1 MKARLHNI
9 LLYYF
14 NEIIINTVDTLQSG
28 LINSTY
34 KAETSQGTFIIQK
47 INQEVFPNIGELL
60 NNKIKVVNYL
70 NAHHFST
77 IQFLKTKADTFYVD
91 TEDGIWQIS
100 GYISSCVQHKIDSPK
115 MASQLGGYLA
125 RFHSALTDFPVSE
138 LEITIPD
145 FHNTEKR
152 YSDLL
157 ASSASALEE
166 RRLNAHREM
175 EYITENFESIHTIAE
190 AIHKDII
197 PQRVV
202 HNDTKV
208 GNFLFSTA
216 GELLTIIDFD
226 TVMPGSV
233 LHDIGDALR
242 TGASTAPED
251 EQDLTKVGFNAAI
264 YDAFIMAYV
273 KEGQSF
279 LTPEELNA
287 IHFSLPLILLEQA
300 CRFLE
305 DYLRNDIYYDVRYDT
320 HNLVRTRTQLHLFK
334 HVKHYLN
341 KQFNIL

>member
-1 MKARLHNI
+1 MNARLHT
-9 LLYYF
+9 LLLHYF
-14 NEIIINTVDTLQSG
+14 NEIVILTVETLQSG

-34 KAETSQGTFIIQK
+34 KSETSQGTFIIQK

-60 NNKIKVVNYL
+60 HNKTKVVAYL
-70 NAHHFST
+70 QNHNFPT
-77 IQFLKTKADTFYVD
+77 IEFLKTFKDSYYVD
-91 TEDGIWQIS
+91 TEEGIWQVS
-100 GYISSCVQHKIDSPK
+100 RYISSCVQHKIDSPE
-115 MASQLGGYLA
+115 MAAQLGGYLA

-152 YSDLL
+152 FNDLC
-157 ASSASALEE
+157 ASSTFASKE
-166 RRLNAHREM
+166 RLLNAHKDI
-175 EYITENFESIHTIAE
+175 EYIKENFQSVQSIAVAIQKKTIPE
-190 AIHKDII
+190 
-197 PQRVV
+197 RVV

-208 GNFLFSTA
+208 SNFLFSEN

-251 EQDLTKVGFNAAI
+251 EQDLTKVAFNVAI
-264 YDAFIMAYV
+264 YTAFITAYI

-305 DYLRNDIYYDVRYDT
+305 DYLRNDTYYEVQYDT
-320 HNLVRTRTQLHLFK
+320 HNLVRTRTQLHLFE
-334 HVKHYLN
+334 HVKQYLN

>member
-1 MKARLHNI
+1 MKVRLHTI
-9 LLYYF
+9 LLHYF
-14 NEIIINTVDTLQSG
+14 NEVKIKTVKTLQSG

-47 INQEVFPNIGELL
+47 INEEVFANIKDLL

-70 NAHHFST
+70 HTHNFPT
-77 IQFLKTKADTFYVD
+77 IQFLKTTRDIFYVNTD
-91 TEDGIWQIS
+91 DGIWQVS
-100 GYISSCVQHKIDSPK
+100 RYISSCVQHKIDSLK
-115 MASQLGGYLA
+115 TATQLGGYLA
-125 RFHSALTDFPVSE
+125 RFHSALTDFPMSE
-138 LEITIPD
+138 LGITIPD

-152 YSDLL
+152 YNDFLT
-157 ASSASALEE
+157 SSASALEE
-166 RRLNAHREM
+166 RQLKAQTEIK
-175 EYITENFESIHTIAE
+175 YIKENFGFIQAIAE
-190 AIHKDII
+190 AIQKETI

-208 GNFLFSTA
+208 SNFLFTTE

-251 EQDLTKVGFNAAI
+251 EQDLSKVTFNSAI
-264 YDAFIMAYV
+264 YDAFITAYV
-273 KEGQSF
+273 KKGQSF
-279 LTPEELNA
+279 LTPKELNA
-287 IHFSLPLILLEQA
+287 IPFSLPLILMEQA

-305 DYLRNDIYYDVRYDT
+305 DYLRNDVYYNVKYEI

-334 HVKHYLN
+334 QVKQHLE
-341 KQFNIL
+341 KTT